1 MVPPTK
7 KPEDFNPSPRGKDDF
22 DAFGRRRS
30 SQMKYNE
37 DSGFL
42 EFNDDS
48 SEDDYDEVL
57 VEQETMR

>member
-1 MVPPTK
+1 
-7 KPEDFNPSPRGKDDF
+7 
-22 DAFGRRRS
+22 
-30 SQMKYNE
+30 MKYNE

>member
-1 MVPPTK
+1 
-7 KPEDFNPSPRGKDDF
+7 
-22 DAFGRRRS
+22 
-30 SQMKYNE
+30 MKYNE

-42 EFNDDS
+42 EFNDCDDS